1 LIFEN
6 HFKPSLQNLALQLAS
21 RLNQLTE
28 SNERLCE
35 SKQGSNFTAFYQSN
49 RMRGNS
55 RNIVQIV
62 QFYRLQIGHE
72 TTTVGFESNL
82 SQPKRSRAVQKQ
94 AHTEPDPVKQPES
107 PSALDKSV
115 SLTVPVQNLCNHRNS
130 GSPLN
135 EECISFPFLHVTKT
149 CPFLKACLQR
159 HEEIPVNRKG

>member
-1 LIFEN
+1 M
-6 HFKPSLQNLALQLAS
+6 ALQLAS

-55 RNIVQIV
+55 CYFIQLVKV
-62 QFYRLQIGHE
+62 YPLQIGRE

-82 SQPKRSRAVQKQ
+82 SQPKRSRAIQKQ
-94 AHTEPDPVKQPES
+94 APIEPDPVKQPES

-130 GSPLN
+130 GRPLN
-135 EECISFPFLHVTKT
+135 EECISFPFLCVTKT
-149 CPFLKACLQR
+149 LPFQKACLRR
-159 HEEIPVNRKG
+159 HAEIPVNRKG